1 MIEVGDMEEINKRC
15 ISRKEYLK
23 KYDSNVGYALYVQ
36 DNIRK
41 DDYVRLNTGNI
52 VKVIG
57 IKANTVNKRAI
68 YYGFYKQDWFDSAAT
83 ENFSDNIIDL
93 IEVKDVIKYRI
104 NNISTT
110 LETKGYVEGI
120 VDISDEEM
128 LQRIKNDKNYEVLEI
143 LTKEIYMANCYKVG
157 GEDNEL

>member
-1 MIEVGDMEEINKRC
+1 MIEVNEYVRTNN

-68 YYGFYKQDWFDSAAT
+68 YYGFYKQDWFDSAAV

-93 IEVKDVIKYRI
+93 VEVGD
-104 NNISTT
+104 
-110 LETKGYVEGI
+110 
-120 VDISDEEM
+120 
-128 LQRIKNDKNYEVLEI
+128 VLEIRTGLHSSFKYFVENEDNLLLLKEKVKEFWNIQTI
-143 LTKEIYMANCYKVG
+143 LTKESYMANCYKVG
-157 GEDNEL
+157 GK

>member
-1 MIEVGDMEEINKRC
+1 MIEVNEYVRTNN

-68 YYGFYKQDWFDSAAT
+68 YYGFYKQDWFDSAAV

-93 IEVKDVIKYRI
+93 IEVGD
-104 NNISTT
+104 
-110 LETKGYVEGI
+110 I
-120 VDISDEEM
+120 VNGM
-128 LQRIKNDKNYEVLEI
+128 EVLDIHKPRDLWEPIEIRVDSRYTNFILAEDIKTI

-157 GEDNEL
+157 GEE